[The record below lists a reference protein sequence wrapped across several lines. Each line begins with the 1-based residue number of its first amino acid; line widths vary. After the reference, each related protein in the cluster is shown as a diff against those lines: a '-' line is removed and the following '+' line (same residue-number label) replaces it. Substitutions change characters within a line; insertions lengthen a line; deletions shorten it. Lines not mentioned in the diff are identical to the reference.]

1 MTQVVERRYRIS
13 EVSVKTSVA
22 IHLLRQWE
30 AKVPQLKPKRDRTGL
45 RYYTE
50 ADINIVRQLNYFI
63 RVRKMT
69 LKGASL
75 ELGKLLHGAGG
86 IENRE
91 HVVYLI
97 DKIEDEARSML
108 RLLETI

>member
-1 MTQVVERRYRIS
+1 
-13 EVSVKTSVA
+13 
-22 IHLLRQWE
+22 
-30 AKVPQLKPKRDRTGL
+30 
-45 RYYTE
+45 
-50 ADINIVRQLNYFI
+50 
-63 RVRKMT
+63 MT

-97 DKIEDEARSML
+97 DKIEEEARSML